1 MHIIVNHFS
10 AFFIFSAM
18 LFDIYL
24 LIQTAEL
31 FISPNSYLVDGN

>member
-1 MHIIVNHFS
+1 MHFIVNHFS
-10 AFFIFSAM
+10 AFFIASAM

-31 FISPNSYLVDGN
+31 FISPNS